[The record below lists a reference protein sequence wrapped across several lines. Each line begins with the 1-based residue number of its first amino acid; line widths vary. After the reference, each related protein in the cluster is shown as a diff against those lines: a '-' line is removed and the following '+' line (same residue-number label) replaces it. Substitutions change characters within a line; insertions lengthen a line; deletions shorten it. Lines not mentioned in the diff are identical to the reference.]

1 MPTWKKI
8 LTEADAQKDLVAGA
22 GLTGGADNVLVGTDS
37 DVTIAVDINGATD
50 LGSSVASGDLL
61 LVADIDDS
69 NNIKKTSVAD
79 IVGAVSSGVTSAK
92 LTGDSGNTGADTGAV
107 NHTIAGGNGIVT
119 AVSGDTLTVTLDI
132 SDSSLTTETA
142 IAQADLIAF
151 SDESATND
159 PTVNITFSNFED
171 TIFGNVSSDATIA
184 AGGALTIAN
193 DAVTNAKLANIAQ
206 GSVKVGGGSN
216 APTDLDASGDG
227 KILVGDGTDINSV
240 SVSGDV
246 ALANDG
252 AVTIQ
257 ANAVEASM
265 LNNNIV
271 SGLTDIGAAIAST
284 DEFIISDAGTIRR
297 SDISRLTTFLQS
309 ALTFTTNT
317 DVNVSKANLTTVLA
331 SYTGDDTLNIG
342 DSGDDTTVVIR
353 GNLQVD
359 GTTTTV
365 NSTTLTVDDKIITAA
380 SGSANAAGA
389 GTAGL
394 EIDTSDSTQLPFV
407 GFVDGAGL
415 TEMVVKA
422 EGNTTAFP
430 IAIMEFSADS
440 TAPSGNAGGVGSF
453 HFDTGDD
460 KLYVRT
466 A

>member
-8 LTEADAQKDLVAGA
+8 LTEADKAADAAAGVANGEA
-22 GLTGGADNVLVGTDS
+22 GLVTGN
-37 DVTIAVDINGATD
+37 AVFDYIEAQNFSTG
-50 LGSSVASGDLL
+50 SGDITAV
-61 LVADIDDS
+61 VA
-69 NNIKKTSVAD
+69 
-79 IVGAVSSGVTSAK
+79 
-92 LTGDSGNTGADTGAV
+92 
-107 NHTIAGGNGIVT
+107 GNGI
-119 AVSGDTLTVTLDI
+119 SGGNTSGSATVTLDI

-151 SDESATND
+151 SDESETND

-171 TIFGNVSSDATIA
+171 TIFGNVSGDATVA

-193 DAVTNAKLANIAQ
+193 
-206 GSVKVGGGSN
+206 
-216 APTDLDASGDG
+216 
-227 KILVGDGTDINSV
+227 
-240 SVSGDV
+240 
-246 ALANDG
+246 
-252 AVTIQ
+252 
-257 ANAVEASM
+257 NAVQAAM
-265 LNNNIV
+265 LNNDIV

-297 SDISRLTTFLQS
+297 SDVSRLTTFLQS

-342 DSGDDTTVVIR
+342 DAGDDTTVVIR

-394 EIDTSDSTQLPFV
+394 EIDTGDSDLPFV
-407 GFVDGAGL
+407 GFKDGEGL

-422 EGNTTAFP
+422 EGNSTAFP
-430 IAIMEFSADS
+430 IAIMEFSANS

-460 KLYVRT
+460 KLYIRT
-466 A
+466 V